1 MLRNYIKIAW
11 RNIRKQPVFSF
22 INIAGLSLGLA
33 AFWLIAL
40 YIGDELSFD
49 RYHQK
54 ADRVYRVVH
63 HASWKESGFNL
74 AITSAPFAPT
84 LKSEYPEIE
93 EAVRLST
100 EGGGTLT
107 VGEKSIKADDILF
120 ADKGFFSLFT
130 YKFIAGDAASA
141 LATPQTIVLTR
152 ALAET
157 LFGDAKSA
165 VGKTVYFENNY
176 PNAVSAVIEDV
187 PSNSH
192 VGFRALRS
200 LPNNYTAGWQD
211 FGLYTYILLKPGSE
225 VKNLE
230 AKLPLFYKKH
240 LEASMGQ
247 GISYRMELQPL
258 PSIHLHSNLEY
269 EMSANG
275 NVQYLY
281 IFAIIALL
289 VLIIASINYM
299 NLSTARAS
307 HRVKEIGVRKVI
319 GSGKKQLVFMFLAE
333 SVLICVF
340 AGTLAIIIAQLV
352 MPLFNQLSGKELS
365 IWRFGIPVTVGSLFG
380 FTVVTGLL
388 SGIYPAFFM
397 SRFMMI
403 PSLKGQI
410 GSRAGTI
417 LFRKGLV
424 TFQFVITIIM
434 IAGSYIIYQ
443 QLHYIQNKNLGLN
456 KDQVLTFHIDN
467 QQLREKTASL
477 KEALIQN
484 PLIEAVSAAS
494 NPIGNNNIGSSGYYF
509 EEENTANNG
518 AGGISTSTRKTQNFL
533 VDEDYLKTLE
543 ISIVAGRNFSKDH
556 KTDQQQSV
564 LINETLVKELGWKQP
579 IGKRVRFNS
588 NGERKIN
595 EAVVIGVVKD
605 FHIYSLQH
613 KIQPLVLQLPPAE
626 NMKDNLYVRLSKT
639 NITSALASLKKIY
652 QQFDPA
658 ANPEFHFL
666 SENFNAQYKSE
677 QKQGTLLLTLTVL
690 AISIACLGLFG
701 LVTFTAIQKSKEI
714 GIRKVLGATVG
725 GIVKL
730 LSMDLLKLVLLAFI
744 IATPIAWLAMK
755 YWLQDFAYQVTI
767 KWQVFLF
774 AGSVALLVAL
784 VTVSVQA
791 IRSALANPVKSL
803 KVE

>member
-588 NGERKIN
+588 NGEGKIN